1 MNPIFKHAP
10 GRPRRI
16 LLAGTALLSLLG
28 LAIAAGALWLS
39 QSGPAQAQTP
49 VPLAPPACQCTV
61 SELKIGG
68 SSYTPISN
76 CQCGAL
82 QCVAYGSSQLQCLK

>member
-1 MNPIFKHAP
+1 MDRIVKHAP
-10 GRPRRI
+10 KRPRLA
-16 LLAGTALLSLLG
+16 LLAGAGLLSLLG
-28 LAIAAGALWLS
+28 LAATAGALWLS
-39 QSGPAQAQTP
+39 PSRPAQAQTP

-76 CQCGAL
+76 CQCGTL